1 MTTVRFRSLK
11 NNAKIFVLRLSRL
24 RIINDL
30 LHRQG
35 RNGCRN
41 WPGRRW
47 RYDRHLSLPRRAFC
61 RSNSDLRLNGARP
74 NYIVLFDLAQPFKE
88 LAQKE
93 IPDRYFLM
101 GAAHIFRSFPH
112 FKTKLVISL
121 AAALKTR
128 RSAHFVRKG
137 GCGKDQLF
145 DLLPVIERYERT
157 A

>member
-1 MTTVRFRSLK
+1 MTTISFRSLR
-11 NNAKIFVLRLSRL
+11 NNAKLFVLRLSRL
-24 RIINDL
+24 RIRNDL
-30 LHRQG
+30 LQRQG

-41 WPGRRW
+41 WPSRRW
-47 RYDRHLSLPRRAFC
+47 QYDRHLSLTRRGCC

-88 LAQKE
+88 LAQKK

-101 GAAHIFRSFPH
+101 RAAHIFRSFPH

-121 AAALKTR
+121 AAALKALRPT
-128 RSAHFVRKG
+128 HFVRKG

-145 DLLPVIERYERT
+145 DLLPMV
-157 A
+157 